1 MTDRIFEVYTGML
14 TVGEEV
20 LKLIEK
26 GKGDKIEQV
35 MRNNT
40 LDHIPAQED
49 LVSVIGPEMQT
60 ITEYIEFMEPPDIQ
74 LEKELCWPVEPDLD
88 Y

>member
-26 GKGDKIEQV
+26 GKGDKIE
-35 MRNNT
+35 
-40 LDHIPAQED
+40 
-49 LVSVIGPEMQT
+49 
-60 ITEYIEFMEPPDIQ
+60 
-74 LEKELCWPVEPDLD
+74 
-88 Y
+88 